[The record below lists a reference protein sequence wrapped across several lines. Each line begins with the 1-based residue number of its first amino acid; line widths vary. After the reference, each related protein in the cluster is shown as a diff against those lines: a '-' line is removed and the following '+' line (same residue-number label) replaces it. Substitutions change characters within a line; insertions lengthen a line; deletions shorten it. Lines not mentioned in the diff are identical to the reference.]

1 MDAIKYHIFT
11 NLKLTDNKIVIIS
24 FDIYSSVIL
33 RLAGFP
39 HIDLRVLY
47 CTCNYMPDDVV
58 TLLIPFLVPSTINP
72 LDNKPGPTV

>member
-1 MDAIKYHIFT
+1 MDAIKYHVFT

-24 FDIYSSVIL
+24 FNIDSSVIL

-39 HIDLRVLY
+39 HIDSRVLY
-47 CTCNYMPDDVV
+47 CTFNYMPDDVV
-58 TLLIPFLVPSTINP
+58 TLLIAFPVPSTINT